1 VFLNLSTE
9 LLQAGYSVRFRP
21 PGHSM
26 HPTIRDG
33 ETVLV
38 EPVDALSIRRGDI
51 LLYRTERGVTA
62 HRVVAIK
69 KREKARVFILRG
81 DASVSCDEPVD
92 AKQVLGRVVQV
103 ERDERLIDLASRS
116 ARLRQTARLRA
127 ARLKSALLPAR
138 RTESI

>member
-9 LLQAGYSVRFRP
+9 LLQAGYSVRFRS

-38 EPVDALSIRRGDI
+38 KPVDALSIRRGDI
-51 LLYRTERGVTA
+51 LLYRTERGLTA
-62 HRVVAIK
+62 HRVVAIR

-92 AKQVLGRVVQV
+92 AEQVLGRVIQV
-103 ERDERLIDLASRS
+103 ERDERVIDLASMS